1 MKRILTILSALLAAY
16 LHASAGL
23 NEEIAAYTADIDARV
38 GVAAIIEGRDT
49 VCVDGRGMYP
59 MMSVMKFPQA
69 LAVASWLDEHS
80 LCTSDY
86 IDISA
91 AALHEDTYSPMLKL
105 YGRRDLRLTY
115 GELLRWSLAQS
126 DNNACDILFDAVGGV
141 DSVMRHLDSL
151 GLTADLSIAATETD
165 MYADRQKSYLN
176 ISTAIALAALMG
188 RYDTDLRRRSQ
199 NFAAIGPIIEQ
210 CATGTD
216 RLAAPL
222 SLSGAVIGHKTGTG
236 FVLPSGRLMAV
247 NDCGYVHIPDG
258 RRYTIAVMVADS
270 GLDLAATSAIIADI
284 SAMVYREVIAGQ
296 RETPAM

>member
-1 MKRILTILSALLAAY
+1 MKRILTISSVLLAAY
-16 LHASAGL
+16 LHASAGI

-69 LAVASWLDEHS
+69 LAVASWLDEHC
-80 LCTSDY
+80 LCTSDT
-86 IDISA
+86 IDIPA

-151 GLTADLSIAATETD
+151 GLSADLSIEATEAD

-176 ISTAIALAALMG
+176 ISTPLALAALMR

-199 NFAAIGPIIEQ
+199 NFAELGPIIEQ

-222 SLSGAVIGHKTGTG
+222 SRSGAVIGHKTGTG

-247 NDCGYVHIPDG
+247 NDCGYVHIPG
-258 RRYTIAVMVADS
+258 RRSYTVAVMVADS
-270 GLDLAATSAIIADI
+270 RLDMAATSAIIADI